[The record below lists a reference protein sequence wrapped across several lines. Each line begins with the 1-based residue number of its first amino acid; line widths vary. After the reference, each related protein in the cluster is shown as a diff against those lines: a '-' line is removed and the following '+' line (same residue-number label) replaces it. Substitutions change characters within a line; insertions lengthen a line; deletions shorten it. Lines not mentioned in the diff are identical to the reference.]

1 MKVVVN
7 ARFLTQPITG
17 VQRFAIEISK
27 ILKKHLQNDII
38 FVAPKDIINWEI
50 ASELDV
56 KIIGTHKSHIWEQI
70 DLRRFLIKNNSPLLL
85 NLCNTAPLF
94 YRNNVITI
102 HDIAFEVYPQT
113 YSKKFLLVYKFLI
126 PKLAHSAKKIIT
138 VSEFSK
144 SEIMKYYNI
153 PNDKI
158 EVIYNAV
165 STEFQEIGNGNLR
178 KERYFLTVS
187 SLNYRKNLK
196 LVLKAFTIL
205 NNTEKNVRLYV
216 VGDLDNK
223 SFSKYNLHE
232 FETNNKIIFLGRLS
246 DEKLMEYYS
255 NSLAFIYPSLYE
267 GFGIPPL
274 EAQRCKAP
282 VIVSDIPCFHEIFGE
297 SVIYT
302 HSEDSNQLIDKM
314 QFVLKNNIRLEQISK
329 GIENENNYNWQKS
342 GKKLLKLLENVDSS
356 I

>member
-27 ILKKHLQNDII
+27 KLKKHLQNDII

-56 KIIGTHKSHIWEQI
+56 KIIGINKSHVWEQI
-70 DLRRFLIKNNSPLLL
+70 DLRRFLIKHNSPLLL

-94 YRNNVITI
+94 YHNNVITI

-126 PKLAHSAKKIIT
+126 PKLAHYAKKIIT

-144 SEIMKYYNI
+144 SEMMKYYNI
-153 PNDKI
+153 PSDKI
-158 EVIYNAV
+158 EIIYNAV
-165 STEFQEIGNGNLR
+165 STKFQEIYNENLR
-178 KERYFLTVS
+178 KEKYFLTVS

-205 NNTEKNVRLYV
+205 NNTEKNVKLYV

-232 FETNNKIIFLGRLS
+232 FETNNKIVFLGRLS

-274 EAQRCKAP
+274 EAQKCKTA
-282 VIVSDIPCFHEIFGE
+282 VIVSDIPCFREIFGN
-297 SVIYT
+297 SVIYNDV
-302 HSEDSNQLIDKM
+302 HQANQLKDNM
-314 QFVLKNNIRLEQISK
+314 QLLLTEGFRLKFVIK
-329 GIENENNYNWQKS
+329 GIENENRYSWEKS
-342 GKKLLKLLENVDSS
+342 SENILRLIKSCY
-356 I
+356 